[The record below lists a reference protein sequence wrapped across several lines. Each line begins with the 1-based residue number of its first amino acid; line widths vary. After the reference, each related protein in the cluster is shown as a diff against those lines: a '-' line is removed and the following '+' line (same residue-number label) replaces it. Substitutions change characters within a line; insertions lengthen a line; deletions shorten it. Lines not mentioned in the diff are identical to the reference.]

1 MKYLIILGTRPEI
14 IKFSPIVNH
23 LAARKCDYLVVWL
36 GQNPNLKMGAQVF
49 EEFGYD
55 RQYIFKWKNS
65 YSMKSLQALAKTAD
79 IVLVQGDTTS
89 AAIGAVAA
97 VSEKVTLA
105 HIEAGL
111 RSNDMGMREERNRRS
126 IDVISDLLFCPVETN
141 IVNLILENCFGKK
154 FLTGNTIADVL
165 FGIRKPKNQ
174 QNKIVCTFHRPEL
187 VDNPDLFRDVLT
199 AIDNIKGDLPV
210 IFPVHPRTRG
220 CLKYVPYQPD
230 FDYID
235 PVPAR
240 EMWNLIQDAK
250 VVFTDSGGIQEECC
264 ILGVPCITVRNNT
277 ERPETVKLGAN
288 ILVSPDKSVE
298 EITDTVNSHVW
309 ELGWEH
315 PYGRNVA
322 KKIIEVCD
330 ELA

>member
-14 IKFSPIVNH
+14 IKFAPIVKH
-23 LAARKCDYLVVWL
+23 LAEHKYDYLVVWL
-36 GQNPNLKMGAQVF
+36 GQNPDPKMGEQVF
-49 EEFGYD
+49 KEFDYD
-55 RQYIFKWKNS
+55 KQYIFKWKNS
-65 YSMKSLQALAKTAD
+65 YSMKSLQSLTRIAD
-79 IVLVQGDTTS
+79 IVMVQGDTTS

-111 RSNDMGMREERNRRS
+111 RSNDIGMREERNRRS

-154 FLTGNTIADVL
+154 LLTGNTIADVL
-165 FGIRKPKNQ
+165 SGIRKPKNR

-187 VDNPDLFRDVLT
+187 VDNPDLFRDVLA
-199 AIDNIKGDLPV
+199 AIDNIKGNLPV
-210 IFPVHPRTRG
+210 IFPVHPRTKDHLKSIP
-220 CLKYVPYQPD
+220 CLPN
-230 FDYID
+230 FHYID
-235 PVPAR
+235 PVPAS
-240 EMWNLIQDAK
+240 EMWNLIQEAK
-250 VVFTDSGGIQEECC
+250 IVFTDSGGIQEECC

-277 ERPETVKLGAN
+277 ERPETINLGAN

-309 ELGWEH
+309 EFGWKH
-315 PYGRNVA
+315 PYGKNVA
-322 KKIIEVCD
+322 EKIIKEC
-330 ELA
+330 EIK